1 MSFKRKSIRL
11 LGTWI
16 LAVAVLSAIGAEAS
30 ARSGPRTWGRQSV
43 TTRSQSLKPLPRP
56 LNGEPDVPQN
66 PVPGSLSLIPGDT
79 NLPWALRIR
88 YSAQVVL
95 NYMPKRLP

>member
-16 LAVAVLSAIGAEAS
+16 LAVALLSAIGAEAS
-30 ARSGPRTWGRQSV
+30 ARSGPRTWGRQSS

-56 LNGEPDVPQN
+56 MCGEPDVPQN
-66 PVPGSLSLIPGDT
+66 PVPGSLIPGDT

-88 YSAQVVL
+88 YSMGAVL

>member
-1 MSFKRKSIRL
+1 MSVKRKSIRL

-16 LAVAVLSAIGAEAS
+16 LAVALLSAIGAEAS
-30 ARSGPRTWGRQSV
+30 ARSGPRSWGRQSL

-56 LNGEPDVPQN
+56 MNGEPDVPQN
-66 PVPGSLSLIPGDT
+66 PAPGSLIPGDT

-88 YSAQVVL
+88 YSMRVVL

>member
-16 LAVAVLSAIGAEAS
+16 LAVALLSAIGAEAS

-56 LNGEPDVPQN
+56 MNGEPDVPQN
-66 PVPGSLSLIPGDT
+66 PVPGSLIPGDT

-88 YSAQVVL
+88 YSVQVVL

>member
-16 LAVAVLSAIGAEAS
+16 LAVALLSAIGAEAS
-30 ARSGPRTWGRQSV
+30 ARSGPRTWGRQSI

-56 LNGEPDVPQN
+56 MSGEPDTPQN
-66 PVPGSLSLIPGDT
+66 PVPGSLIPGDT

-88 YSAQVVL
+88 YSVQVVL

>member
-30 ARSGPRTWGRQSV
+30 ARSGPRSWGRQSI
-43 TTRSQSLKPLPRP
+43 TTRSQSLKPLPRRT
-56 LNGEPDVPQN
+56 NGEPDVPQN

-79 NLPWALRIR
+79 SLPWALRIR
-88 YSAQVVL
+88 YSVQVVL

>member
-16 LAVAVLSAIGAEAS
+16 LAVALLSAIGAEAS
-30 ARSGPRTWGRQSV
+30 ARSGPRTWGRQSS

-56 LNGEPDVPQN
+56 MSGEPDVPQN
-66 PVPGSLSLIPGDT
+66 PVPGSLIPGDT

-88 YSAQVVL
+88 YSMGAVL

>member
-16 LAVAVLSAIGAEAS
+16 LAVALLSAIGAEAS
-30 ARSGPRTWGRQSV
+30 ARSGPRTWGRQST
-43 TTRSQSLKPLPRP
+43 TTRSQSLKPMPRP
-56 LNGEPDVPQN
+56 MSGEPDVPQN
-66 PVPGSLSLIPGDT
+66 PVPGSLIPGDT

-88 YSAQVVL
+88 YSLGVLL

>member
-1 MSFKRKSIRL
+1 MSVKRKSIRL

-16 LAVAVLSAIGAEAS
+16 LAVALLSAIGAEAS
-30 ARSGPRTWGRQSV
+30 ARSGPRTWGRQSIS
-43 TTRSQSLKPLPRP
+43 TRSQSLRPLPRP
-56 LNGEPDVPQN
+56 MSGEPDVPQN
-66 PVPGSLSLIPGDT
+66 PVPGTLIPGDT

-88 YSAQVVL
+88 YSMRVVL